1 MIDTESLYSFLKP
14 EIEAVSDPL
23 FNFSE
28 MCIKKRGSFLPHAA
42 VLTVDG
48 EVRLIAAAPEKFD
61 GKTNTTEL
69 LIFLQQSLREDANK
83 SNIKAIGVAESVTIT
98 PDGQKPTKAI
108 KVLFEHVK
116 GLTVALYLPFE
127 KKLFKGY
134 VFGDMLSMSA
144 KPEVNAWSN
153 HVG

>member
-1 MIDTESLYSFLKP
+1 
-14 EIEAVSDPL
+14 
-23 FNFSE
+23 
-28 MCIKKRGSFLPHAA
+28 MCVGR
-42 VLTVDG
+42 
-48 EVRLIAAAPEKFD
+48 IAAAPEKFD

-69 LIFLQQSLREDANK
+69 LIFLQQSFREDANK